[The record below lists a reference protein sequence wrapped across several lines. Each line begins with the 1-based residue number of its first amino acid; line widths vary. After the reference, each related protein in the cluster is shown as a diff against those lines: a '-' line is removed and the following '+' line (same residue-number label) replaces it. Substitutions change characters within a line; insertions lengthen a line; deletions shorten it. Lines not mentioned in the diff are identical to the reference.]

1 MQQQT
6 DCGRAAQAAAVKDD
20 DAEQLSNS
28 AIFSRVLGST
38 GLPMGAQ
45 GSCGVGQPYS
55 SELCAYAP
63 TYDNYVY
70 QMKMESRASPYNRP
84 AVPYPG
90 YPTPTTQAYNSLYP
104 PRTKQTTSYDY

>member
-1 MQQQT
+1 MWGLSAQT
-6 DCGRAAQAAAVKDD
+6 TTPSSCPTAP
-20 DAEQLSNS
+20 S
-28 AIFSRVLGST
+28 SRGCWV
-38 GLPMGAQ
+38 PPACPWEAQ

-70 QMKMESRASPYNRP
+70 QMKMESRTSPYNRP